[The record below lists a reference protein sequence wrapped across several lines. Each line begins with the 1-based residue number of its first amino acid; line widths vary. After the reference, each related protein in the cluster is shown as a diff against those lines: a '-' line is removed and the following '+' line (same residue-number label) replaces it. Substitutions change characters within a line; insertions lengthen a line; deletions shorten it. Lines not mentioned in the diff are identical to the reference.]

1 MKLSD
6 LTDIQLLAGTIRKEA
21 EGEPVL
27 GKMAVACVIRNRV
40 ADRRW
45 LDSWQGVMLQ
55 AQQFSCFNGLDRGS
69 DLSPA
74 WVRVFT
80 EHRAETWWR
89 ECQYV
94 AFGTYWDWYG
104 DVTGGANH
112 SVGTIAAPHGGR
124 AESLLCQ
131 SGRMCFSGCEI

>member
-6 LTDIQLLAGTIRKEA
+6 LTDIQLLAGTVRKEA

-40 ADRRW
+40 ADGRW
-45 LDSWQGVMLQ
+45 PDSWQGVVLQ

-89 ECQYV
+89 ECQYA
-94 AFGTYWDWYG
+94 AFGAYWGWYG

-112 SVGTIAAPHGGR
+112 YCRHDCRPAWREGR
-124 AESLLCQ
+124 EPTLSIGAHVFFRL
-131 SGRMCFSGCEI
+131 